1 MLFQV
6 KVVSLADYQ
15 ARMAD
20 LRAKG
25 NIGMLSNSL
34 SREKIQPDQQQ
45 YLPTN
50 GSKS

>member
-6 KVVSLADYQ
+6 KVVSMADYQ
-15 ARMAD
+15 AHLAA

-34 SREKIQPDQQQ
+34 SREQVQPSQQQ

-50 GSKS
+50 GSQ

>member
-6 KVVSLADYQ
+6 KVVSQ
-15 ARMAD
+15 AAYDAHMAE
-20 LRAKG
+20 LKAKG

-34 SREKIQPDQQQ
+34 SREQIQPGQQQ

-50 GSKS
+50 GSK

>member
-1 MLFQV
+1 
-6 KVVSLADYQ
+6 VSLTDYK
-15 ARMAD
+15 AHLAE

-45 YLPTN
+45 YLPTK
-50 GSKS
+50 GTK